1 MEILYGRRP
10 FFATGMVRRAKRAG
24 PKIGPAR
31 IVRQSLSHIPKP
43 EKAQRME
50 KMGTMKMN
58 QQYGIYSVPQPSTSI
73 TYSVATPQGTMGALR
88 VPASSSVRERT
99 LRWMPMRSKA
109 SSKVC
114 SVTMMA
120 TVWPPAV
127 RKLTM

>member
-1 MEILYGRRP
+1 
-10 FFATGMVRRAKRAG
+10 
-24 PKIGPAR
+24 
-31 IVRQSLSHIPKP
+31 LSHIPKP